1 MAGVTEAGMARP
13 SAGSWSAGRARAS
26 RASRSP
32 IRTGTATRASSRLAL
47 PRRALRPR
55 GHGRRL
61 RLGRGD
67 PPFDEATDALGFL
80 SEATMLEVRASERL
94 VDDFPADVDG
104 ALQDLMQAR
113 EALANLAASV
123 KAAGG
128 SPLIGIQAAKAS
140 AQDTE
145 ALQEIDEISRRKGRL
160 QELEKRLKQTGRNKK
175 KIAALLARG
184 GLLRK
189 P

>member
-1 MAGVTEAGMARP
+1 
-13 SAGSWSAGRARAS
+13 
-26 RASRSP
+26 
-32 IRTGTATRASSRLAL
+32 
-47 PRRALRPR
+47 
-55 GHGRRL
+55 
-61 RLGRGD
+61 
-67 PPFDEATDALGFL
+67 
-80 SEATMLEVRASERL
+80 
-94 VDDFPADVDG
+94 
-104 ALQDLMQAR
+104 MQAR